1 MNVQQQQQQRNSVE
15 EYRKKY
21 MDYVVAFDV
30 RSFVLYMAINGTEWV
45 KTRVAYEGEFWM
57 RRNLYYITIIL
68 NQFINAFAD
77 SVVIH
82 YEIVKN
88 AMLYNK
94 NGGKFNFWI
103 SQC

>member
-1 MNVQQQQQQRNSVE
+1 MWLLLT
-15 EYRKKY
+15 
-21 MDYVVAFDV
+21 FV

-82 YEIVKN
+82 YEIVKKRN
-88 AMLYNK
+88 AV
-94 NGGKFNFWI
+94 
-103 SQC
+103 Q